1 MPKFEFKFIE
11 AGFWKK
17 CPGCSTFKCF
27 CAVIKMECWLISP
40 FCRSK
45 HLVNTSILI
54 RSVGGKK
61 HYWSPD
67 NECNTFISCRHSVS
81 FLCFYSQESSCCSAL
96 PSLLRVCTTCCG
108 LSPTFCSQHPYGAV
122 KCKRDAGTLKNTP
135 KQVYLSP
142 SRWTKAYRLLLRLTA
157 VEDSS

>member
-1 MPKFEFKFIE
+1 MSWLFHIQMFLCCDKDGMLANQSILQ
-11 AGFWKK
+11 
-17 CPGCSTFKCF
+17 
-27 CAVIKMECWLISP
+27 IKAS
-40 FCRSK
+40 SK
-45 HLVNTSILI
+45 HLDINKKCW
-54 RSVGGKK
+54 GKK

-142 SRWTKAYRLLLRLTA
+142 SRWTKAYRLLLWRIQANSCITCMHSA
-157 VEDSS
+157 